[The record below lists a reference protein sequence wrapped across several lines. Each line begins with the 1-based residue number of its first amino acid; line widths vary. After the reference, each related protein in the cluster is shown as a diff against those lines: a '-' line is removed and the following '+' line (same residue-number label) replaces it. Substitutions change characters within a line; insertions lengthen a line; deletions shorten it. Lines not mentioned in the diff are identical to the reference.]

1 MLQSLPVA
9 NPSQL
14 YRLGD
19 TADCCTLGGHQERFS
34 IYSYSLYQY
43 LRDHTPEFDEMA
55 AFGAQ
60 AGRFSVRRGSVQG
73 LPTPLLGEFVSG
85 NYFTMFGVRA
95 AAGRTLL
102 ATDDSIG
109 APPVAVLSYRTWQQ
123 RYALD
128 PNLVGSTFVI
138 NGTSY
143 TIAGIAPAGFFG
155 DTLRADPPD
164 FWIPLSAEPIVR
176 GQNSILNHAGD
187 HWLYLNRAPQARG

>member
-1 MLQSLPVA
+1 MFGRRKRNPEDFSEELRAHLALEAQQLKKEGLSAGEAEMAARRRLGNIVQSEERFYESSRWIWLEQLRKDIHLAFRQLAHNKGFTTVALLTLALGIGANTAVFTLVHAVMLQSLPVA

-73 LPTPLLGEFVSG
+73 LPTPLLGEFVS
-85 NYFTMFGVRA
+85 
-95 AAGRTLL
+95 
-102 ATDDSIG
+102 
-109 APPVAVLSYRTWQQ
+109 
-123 RYALD
+123 
-128 PNLVGSTFVI
+128 
-138 NGTSY
+138 
-143 TIAGIAPAGFFG
+143 
-155 DTLRADPPD
+155 
-164 FWIPLSAEPIVR
+164 
-176 GQNSILNHAGD
+176 
-187 HWLYLNRAPQARG
+187 